1 MNLLK
6 FSAAFFVPEAMVEPA
21 VAIPVRACAAK
32 SDDAIYSMN
41 ISLGPHEWASELIQG
56 ILTFFAVG

>member
-6 FSAAFFVPEAMVEPA
+6 PSAAFFVPEAMVEPA

-32 SDDAIYSMN
+32 SDDAIYSVN
-41 ISLGPHEWASELIQG
+41 VSLGVLEWAIKLIQG